1 MSFNWTFSASATNKL
16 YEYAA
21 CGLPALVP
29 DRASYREVLGA
40 EPWVEF
46 VDETDPRSIAA
57 AITRI
62 LSDRAGYDARCRAAR
77 RAFEERFN
85 YEAVFAPL
93 LSRIVALAGGDA
105 SAHLSDPAP

>member
-1 MSFNWTFSASATNKL
+1 V
-16 YEYAA
+16 
-21 CGLPALVP
+21 VP
-29 DRASYREVLGA
+29 DRASYREMLGG
-40 EPWVEF
+40 EPWVEL

-62 LSDRAGYDARCRAAR
+62 LADRTRYDARCRAAR

-93 LSRIVALAGGDA
+93 LDRIVALTDEG
-105 SAHLSDPAP
+105 SP